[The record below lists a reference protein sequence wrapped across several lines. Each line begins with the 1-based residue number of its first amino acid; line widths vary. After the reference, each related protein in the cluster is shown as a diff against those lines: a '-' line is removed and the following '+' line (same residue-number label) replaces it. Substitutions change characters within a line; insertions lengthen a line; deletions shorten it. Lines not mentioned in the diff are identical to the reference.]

1 MIVAHRLSKV
11 KNLEVKMERGLLW
24 LPLLGVF
31 IWLAWAGWN
40 EYQKL
45 EAYRS
50 WSESFEKAKYD
61 IYAVLGQNNDSI
73 TWGKPTRKGPV
84 NLETFSLQDVRSLQ
98 LLVNNKSVD
107 MEKPPSQG
115 KVVLEFII
123 SDYKKIFI
131 PFTDVDLAV
140 NWYKYLQQKL

>member
-1 MIVAHRLSKV
+1 
-11 KNLEVKMERGLLW
+11 MERGLLW

-45 EAYRS
+45 EAYRA
-50 WSESFEKAKYD
+50 WAESFEQAKYD
-61 IYAVLGQNNDSI
+61 IYAVLGFDGTNI

-84 NLETFSLQDVRSLQ
+84 NLQTFSLPDVKSLQ
-98 LLVNNKSVD
+98 LLVNHQPVD
-107 MEKPPSQG
+107 IDNLPSQG
-115 KVVLEFII
+115 KAVLEFII
-123 SDYKKIFI
+123 SDSKNILI

>member
-1 MIVAHRLSKV
+1 
-11 KNLEVKMERGLLW
+11 MERGLLW

-50 WSESFEKAKYD
+50 WAESFEKAKYD
-61 IYAVLGQNNDSI
+61 IYAVLAVNGNNI

-84 NLETFSLQDVRSLQ
+84 DLETFSLPDVRSLQ
-98 LLVNNKSVD
+98 LLVNNQPVD
-107 MEKPPSQG
+107 VDSPQTQG
-115 KVVLEFII
+115 KVILKFVF
-123 SDYKKIFI
+123 SDAKNILV
-131 PFTDVDLAV
+131 PFTDFDLAV
-140 NWYKYLQQKL
+140 SWYRYLQQQLS